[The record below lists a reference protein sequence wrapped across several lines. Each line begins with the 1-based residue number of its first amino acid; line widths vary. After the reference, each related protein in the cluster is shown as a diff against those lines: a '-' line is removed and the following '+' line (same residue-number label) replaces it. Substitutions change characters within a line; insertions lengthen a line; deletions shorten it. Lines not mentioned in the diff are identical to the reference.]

1 MYPVACFPCNGMLKY
16 VFFQV
21 EQDWEE
27 PAPCLRPRDP
37 RLRLAAD
44 ERPAQGPL
52 GQHRPTVA
60 QRQRH
65 RGQP

>member
-1 MYPVACFPCNGMLKY
+1 MKWLKLSAT
-16 VFFQV
+16 QV
-21 EQDWEE
+21 EQDREE
-27 PAPCLRPRDP
+27 PAPCLRPRDS

-44 ERPAQGPL
+44 ERAAQGSL